1 MSDFELNRLLDSILD
16 EELKKNIHNKIKK
29 ILDDESYIINKNITE
44 ESNKVKYNPEEL
56 KKLEEILKEINEK
69 KKNINKYVDSA
80 FSRKKTALKQK
91 QTQTLN
97 GNLEELYPQWE
108 DSKKLSDEQIEKEK
122 TLVIQKNGGKKN
134 KKRKSNKKG
143 KRKRKMNTKR
153 KTI

>member
-80 FSRKKTALKQK
+80 F
-91 QTQTLN
+91 
-97 GNLEELYPQWE
+97 
-108 DSKKLSDEQIEKEK
+108 
-122 TLVIQKNGGKKN
+122 
-134 KKRKSNKKG
+134 
-143 KRKRKMNTKR
+143 
-153 KTI
+153 